1 MLSTVLS
8 ASHALS
14 HLILMTVSEV
24 GIVITAVLH
33 LRKPRLRDI
42 K

>member
-1 MLSTVLS
+1 MLGTVLS

-14 HLILMTVSEV
+14 HLILMTTSEV
-24 GIVITAVLH
+24 GIVFTPVLQ